1 MKHLRFSIV
10 IVSLN
15 PGQKL
20 NKTVNSIVIQNY
32 EDYEILI
39 KDGCSR
45 DGSLDSLPAS
55 GKIRK
60 IVKKDTGIYD
70 AMNQA
75 LSEAAGEFVLFLNC
89 GDCFHDAWVLRRTAQ
104 CIQETPSADIFYG
117 DTYCEK
123 TDSLQVAPG
132 KITPFICY
140 RNIPCHQACFYR
152 RSLFSDRQYDVTYRI
167 RADYEH
173 FLWCVLEKKAVAL
186 DMHFT
191 VADYEGG
198 GYSESRENRQ
208 RDREEHKKITRKY
221 LTGMQLLLCR
231 LYMIFTLAPVR
242 RKLAESR
249 RFAAWYEKVKAGFR
263 K

>member
-1 MKHLRFSIV
+1 MNHVQFSILV
-10 IVSLN
+10 VSLN

-20 NKTVNSIVIQNY
+20 IKTVDSILEQDF

-39 KDGCSR
+39 KDGGSR
-45 DGSLDSLPAS
+45 DGSLDALPEKE
-55 GKIRK
+55 KIRK
-60 IVKKDTGIYD
+60 IVRKDTGIYD

-75 LSEAAGEFVLFLNC
+75 VTEAAGEFVLFLNC
-89 GDCFHDAWVLRRTAQ
+89 GDSFHDAEVLKRTAKM
-104 CIQETPSADIFYG
+104 IKDSPEADIYYG

-132 KITPFICY
+132 SITPFVCF

-152 RSLFSDRQYDVTYRI
+152 RKLFKERQYLPEYRI

-173 FLWCVLEKKAVAL
+173 FLWCVLERKAKTLAL
-186 DMHFT
+186 HFT

-198 GYSESRENRQ
+198 GYSESKENKR
-208 RDREEHKKITRKY
+208 RDREEHKEITRKY
-221 LTGMQLLLCR
+221 LSGPQLLICR
-231 LYMIFTLAPVR
+231 LYLFVTLAPLR
-242 RKLAESR
+242 RKLADSK
-249 RFAAWYEKVKAGFR
+249 RFAAWYEKIKAGLR